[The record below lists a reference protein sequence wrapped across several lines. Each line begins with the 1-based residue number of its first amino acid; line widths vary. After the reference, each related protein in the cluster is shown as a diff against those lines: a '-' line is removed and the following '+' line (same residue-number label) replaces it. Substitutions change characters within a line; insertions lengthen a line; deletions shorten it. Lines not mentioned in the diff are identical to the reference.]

1 MEQHVDQHAVLNPM
15 GDAPM
20 ASSVSAVVALP
31 VDPTTPATAPLD
43 DVTIGTGGSASDT
56 ATSVDNSASTQLL
69 VTSDGSQASTLSA
82 DFGDFDAT
90 ESSPESS
97 TVIPTDDGSSGAS
110 SDDIPPGGVNTPAV
124 PAPTPAPNVIH
135 CGTPGCRRFPGSDPS
150 GPLQVDQ
157 HICCGACRFSNG
169 GTHTLACD
177 SVNLAP
183 APIPPPAPPSGGSGG
198 HNTSGSAALDDD
210 WRPGWH
216 NYGAGGAFR
225 LEEDAFRLE
234 EATADREHQLLLDSQ
249 MIMAEHHSLVDQHG
263 GQQAAL
269 VSIGDAPMSGGASD
283 QLLLE
288 SQTIMAEHLSLLEQ
302 HSDQQAILTSL
313 GDAPTSC
320 GSDAVAVP
328 VVGPSVGAVGP
339 SVASCGVR
347 LFVVLL
353 DPSAVLLLA
362 SAVGGPSGS
371 TLRVVE
377 DVDGSGIRAGDYLA
391 AVNNARRFS
400 SPRQAETIINNSRA
414 LDLHVRLVFIRSLSA
429 PPISDTPRLAEDTV
443 FVLPY
448 TGAGLDALAFLGEP
462 PALSVG
468 ASSVGDHNPLANR
481 VLICPRNGCGRHAQ
495 RQAGDPD
502 GRQLYCC
509 DQCAV
514 GGLSL
519 GLEGHS
525 ARCNQGY
532 PRGQPTGPPHGDDA
546 HPGGPD
552 DQPTGP
558 PFVGNAPPM
567 GPDNAHPHAPDPS
580 EVGSFGTSWRS
591 GAGST
596 SATETMSVTP
606 DDTPESTGA
615 PVNEAMIDE
624 FLSVVRTGQPSE
636 PSSALLLEQVRSS
649 PAFLLS
655 LESPGLFEICAG
667 RGTLSDA
674 YKAEGITPRL
684 LSETDE
690 CDQRYL
696 CFRFP
701 SPALVLGDF
710 FSGQWQCPASVLV
723 VTGGISCAFCSP
735 AGLQL
740 GTRDLRSPISTDALP
755 WAARY
760 FNAAFADFENVPA
773 IATADHGSVLR
784 ALDHNFATVG
794 YERVPR
800 VEGSP
805 LGLEIVSPNLV
816 GAPGVRDRASGHY
829 ELVGLDRLIGPCPP
843 LQLEVSDPFTI
854 EDILD
859 AGPRDSSLF
868 VEGEFVPIEPNIS
881 NPRFPIVA
889 GFLHVGG
896 PSVPIYVGS
905 RVTARH
911 LNGITWVVWAFL
923 RPGVL
928 LLFFD
933 SRRDREWY
941 ELDLN
946 DLEADDPLVHLAWC
960 ERVLDIRGVAA
971 ASTGFGVPF
980 LGCAKQLWLV
990 DGRVV
995 SPSTSEL
1002 WRIQEYNTDGINDFI
1017 VCNLGHLSDAQQLKL
1032 LRSMPGKGLPARLAS
1047 AMAARTA
1054 DRVRLLQAVVDGRIA
1069 PFSSSLESGLVASC
1083 IPFRPIEGSV
1093 LTFAVLVTWVD
1104 GVPRI
1109 LADFKD
1115 AALPAFV
1122 ANGAEARVSS
1132 LSHVDSIF
1140 SAASP
1145 STPVPVGFLVDDFTW
1160 CRVIAVPLA
1169 NHHPS
1174 QLTFGDL
1181 SWCTLSDL
1189 GGTPL
1194 RLIAFRALAAVASML
1209 QSSLRDAMPAPALP
1223 GGAVAPRFVPQPP
1236 PTFAVDPV
1244 RWTRQIAECAAAT
1257 SALRA
1262 ALLSVS
1268 GDDADYYHEWAALVK
1283 DLDEASVPPN
1293 LRGADVNY
1301 GDPQYAHTPLAYRD
1315 SIPITV
1321 PASVPPEQRSSYRP
1335 RNITPDIFPVEVAK
1349 RWALWW
1355 PKVLYDLVRYR
1366 IDPDAARSFN
1376 EPFVVAQEELHPDA
1390 RDIFWDLRFR
1400 RSDGSFAPLDFTR
1413 RMNTHLN
1420 TGYLSEQLAGFP
1432 DQEMVYMITVTGIDF
1447 KISHVAGQT
1456 VIFPHLESLGSAFMG
1471 VEKEL
1476 FRLNELSFNEFFG
1489 DFPFLPW
1496 CALPNGA
1503 VDRQKENRKRRTT
1516 EAGAPRNE
1524 LFDNFRH
1531 EVLPLNRR
1539 IGSKDLVDDASSRWR
1554 LPGLP
1559 MTTGHLT
1566 YECAVNNPSGRT
1578 PKLIRWPPEIK
1589 PRVEDVLHDI
1599 TVLKHA
1605 ASCLGEHVYVF
1616 TADAKDYFNQL
1627 ALAQWVIPHV
1637 GLLWTA
1643 FDGHA
1648 DYSCIAEYSLGFGYS
1663 CASNIA
1669 QRFAFGILDIFRRAF
1684 DADDAG
1690 FVDADR
1696 RRAPGYFAAR
1706 DSVSSQTGRDE
1717 CRLAVVH
1724 MYTDDPIFVVVSAAR
1739 AVRVL
1744 RTWRRITRLINL
1756 TMAIAAKH
1764 QGGIAAVWLGLLQ
1777 LTQLGALAIPLPKH
1791 SDAIMEVRALLR
1803 GDIFQK
1809 DRYQS
1814 IVGLLEHL
1822 LVYANGDRSAMAFM
1836 HAPIKALHNAGPT
1849 APVHIGDDIR
1859 RQLVAW
1865 EARLVERAGIPA
1877 AAVFARSA
1885 FSSSVSSALPGLEYV
1900 ISTDAASAGTTRPGI
1915 GGYCHGRRFRFPLDS
1930 SDVGGPFE
1938 IPVPVLEFIGIAF
1951 GICAFVPF
1959 VGGVA
1964 ACITFGSDSIT
1975 SVDAVLNMS
1984 AHAALMQ
1991 VVHDGLLRT
2000 SEYASVR
2007 HKLRLGHIFGEGNVW
2022 ADAESRGY
2030 DDVLAAL
2037 SAQLGVTPS
2046 GAPVPPHAVALLNRV
2061 RSVIRNRP
2069 LTEDELR
2076 TSKAY
2081 SECFTGDGPAIIPPD
2096 DVLHVATTSSTTLSA
2111 TPTADSAAHVVPPDA
2126 RHACP
2131 IAGCPRRPLSDPRG
2145 LRQISMENLCC
2156 DACLFTDG
2164 RHHTDICD
2172 SANRSSTTASSPT
2185 PPSGDGSGGDGDSGR
2200 PCTGCFRSSC
2210 PANVNTSDEEK
2221 CDDFLAALSAKLG
2234 VTPSDAPVPPHAVAL
2249 LNRVRSVIRNRPLTE
2264 GELRT
2269 SKAYSEC
2276 LTGDGPVSLAVFA
2289 GQAVLPSCS
2298 RFPAALP
2305 SYSRVLAPIPPAAD
2319 PPVRPSLA
2327 VFVAPVSQPTVLL
2340 TVSDAALES
2349 RPDARLHV
2357 TARFTERPAKPY
2369 VSVDNALA
2377 QVVDV
2382 LARDTSPFALR
2393 ARDPVW
2399 LAEMARD
2406 IAGCVHDSVPEGTL
2420 KKDTFAWRQWMIH
2433 LDKFRSQ
2440 AWRPDRNDLD
2450 SDGRAR
2456 ERFVFDSFFLEEY
2469 RRMVRSKAT
2478 AKPQSALNNM
2488 IAVKRVMRRGGV
2500 QPIDTPSTNTI
2511 LKGLLRQYVELH
2523 GAEILCPK
2531 RAEPLV
2537 ASDMRGIFSVGP
2549 ETKCGSGVVDW
2560 DLPRFRSFRAFLC
2573 TSRLAATRKAD
2584 QLCKHSGSF
2593 TKASASRAHLSW
2605 RFRGVIKQ
2613 ALTILELRSLRPGD
2627 CAILTPVPVKN
2638 DPFAIFFG
2646 NHPIWLP
2653 YDASDPYNAAF
2664 WLADLELAFPVEVA
2678 DRRSVPLFPGDD
2690 AGSPLTFSMA
2700 DTIFH
2705 AVAVAGL
2712 GATRA
2717 AMLSL
2722 HSGRV
2727 FCACALLAQG
2737 APRPM
2742 ILALC
2747 RWRDE
2752 RSLDVYARPSAAEYL
2767 GWMTKVSVAV
2777 VDSIAPRNMPQL
2789 DYDEAARLANSFLQA
2804 NPSPEDDD

>member
-1 MEQHVDQHAVLNPM
+1 
-15 GDAPM
+15 
-20 ASSVSAVVALP
+20 
-31 VDPTTPATAPLD
+31 
-43 DVTIGTGGSASDT
+43 
-56 ATSVDNSASTQLL
+56 
-69 VTSDGSQASTLSA
+69 
-82 DFGDFDAT
+82 
-90 ESSPESS
+90 
-97 TVIPTDDGSSGAS
+97 
-110 SDDIPPGGVNTPAV
+110 
-124 PAPTPAPNVIH
+124 
-135 CGTPGCRRFPGSDPS
+135 
-150 GPLQVDQ
+150 
-157 HICCGACRFSNG
+157 
-169 GTHTLACD
+169 
-177 SVNLAP
+177 
-183 APIPPPAPPSGGSGG
+183 
-198 HNTSGSAALDDD
+198 
-210 WRPGWH
+210 
-216 NYGAGGAFR
+216 
-225 LEEDAFRLE
+225 
-234 EATADREHQLLLDSQ
+234 
-249 MIMAEHHSLVDQHG
+249 
-263 GQQAAL
+263 
-269 VSIGDAPMSGGASD
+269 
-283 QLLLE
+283 
-288 SQTIMAEHLSLLEQ
+288 
-302 HSDQQAILTSL
+302 
-313 GDAPTSC
+313 
-320 GSDAVAVP
+320 
-328 VVGPSVGAVGP
+328 
-339 SVASCGVR
+339 
-347 LFVVLL
+347 
-353 DPSAVLLLA
+353 
-362 SAVGGPSGS
+362 
-371 TLRVVE
+371 
-377 DVDGSGIRAGDYLA
+377 
-391 AVNNARRFS
+391 
-400 SPRQAETIINNSRA
+400 
-414 LDLHVRLVFIRSLSA
+414 
-429 PPISDTPRLAEDTV
+429 
-443 FVLPY
+443 
-448 TGAGLDALAFLGEP
+448 
-462 PALSVG
+462 
-468 ASSVGDHNPLANR
+468 
-481 VLICPRNGCGRHAQ
+481 
-495 RQAGDPD
+495 
-502 GRQLYCC
+502 
-509 DQCAV
+509 
-514 GGLSL
+514 
-519 GLEGHS
+519 
-525 ARCNQGY
+525 
-532 PRGQPTGPPHGDDA
+532 
-546 HPGGPD
+546 
-552 DQPTGP
+552 
-558 PFVGNAPPM
+558 
-567 GPDNAHPHAPDPS
+567 
-580 EVGSFGTSWRS
+580 
-591 GAGST
+591 
-596 SATETMSVTP
+596 
-606 DDTPESTGA
+606 
-615 PVNEAMIDE
+615 
-624 FLSVVRTGQPSE
+624 
-636 PSSALLLEQVRSS
+636 
-649 PAFLLS
+649 
-655 LESPGLFEICAG
+655 
-667 RGTLSDA
+667 
-674 YKAEGITPRL
+674 
-684 LSETDE
+684 
-690 CDQRYL
+690 
-696 CFRFP
+696 
-701 SPALVLGDF
+701 
-710 FSGQWQCPASVLV
+710 
-723 VTGGISCAFCSP
+723 
-735 AGLQL
+735 
-740 GTRDLRSPISTDALP
+740 
-755 WAARY
+755 
-760 FNAAFADFENVPA
+760 
-773 IATADHGSVLR
+773 
-784 ALDHNFATVG
+784 
-794 YERVPR
+794 
-800 VEGSP
+800 
-805 LGLEIVSPNLV
+805 
-816 GAPGVRDRASGHY
+816 
-829 ELVGLDRLIGPCPP
+829 
-843 LQLEVSDPFTI
+843 
-854 EDILD
+854 
-859 AGPRDSSLF
+859 
-868 VEGEFVPIEPNIS
+868 
-881 NPRFPIVA
+881 
-889 GFLHVGG
+889 
-896 PSVPIYVGS
+896 
-905 RVTARH
+905 
-911 LNGITWVVWAFL
+911 
-923 RPGVL
+923 
-928 LLFFD
+928 
-933 SRRDREWY
+933 
-941 ELDLN
+941 
-946 DLEADDPLVHLAWC
+946 
-960 ERVLDIRGVAA
+960 
-971 ASTGFGVPF
+971 
-980 LGCAKQLWLV
+980 
-990 DGRVV
+990 
-995 SPSTSEL
+995 
-1002 WRIQEYNTDGINDFI
+1002 
-1017 VCNLGHLSDAQQLKL
+1017 
-1032 LRSMPGKGLPARLAS
+1032 
-1047 AMAARTA
+1047 
-1054 DRVRLLQAVVDGRIA
+1054 
-1069 PFSSSLESGLVASC
+1069 
-1083 IPFRPIEGSV
+1083 
-1093 LTFAVLVTWVD
+1093 
-1104 GVPRI
+1104 
-1109 LADFKD
+1109 
-1115 AALPAFV
+1115 
-1122 ANGAEARVSS
+1122 
-1132 LSHVDSIF
+1132 
-1140 SAASP
+1140 
-1145 STPVPVGFLVDDFTW
+1145 
-1160 CRVIAVPLA
+1160 
-1169 NHHPS
+1169 
-1174 QLTFGDL
+1174 
-1181 SWCTLSDL
+1181 
-1189 GGTPL
+1189 
-1194 RLIAFRALAAVASML
+1194 
-1209 QSSLRDAMPAPALP
+1209 
-1223 GGAVAPRFVPQPP
+1223 
-1236 PTFAVDPV
+1236 
-1244 RWTRQIAECAAAT
+1244 
-1257 SALRA
+1257 
-1262 ALLSVS
+1262 
-1268 GDDADYYHEWAALVK
+1268 
-1283 DLDEASVPPN
+1283 
-1293 LRGADVNY
+1293 
-1301 GDPQYAHTPLAYRD
+1301 
-1315 SIPITV
+1315 
-1321 PASVPPEQRSSYRP
+1321 
-1335 RNITPDIFPVEVAK
+1335 
-1349 RWALWW
+1349 
-1355 PKVLYDLVRYR
+1355 
-1366 IDPDAARSFN
+1366 
-1376 EPFVVAQEELHPDA
+1376 
-1390 RDIFWDLRFR
+1390 
-1400 RSDGSFAPLDFTR
+1400 
-1413 RMNTHLN
+1413 
-1420 TGYLSEQLAGFP
+1420 
-1432 DQEMVYMITVTGIDF
+1432 
-1447 KISHVAGQT
+1447 
-1456 VIFPHLESLGSAFMG
+1456 
-1471 VEKEL
+1471 
-1476 FRLNELSFNEFFG
+1476 
-1489 DFPFLPW
+1489 
-1496 CALPNGA
+1496 
-1503 VDRQKENRKRRTT
+1503 
-1516 EAGAPRNE
+1516 
-1524 LFDNFRH
+1524 
-1531 EVLPLNRR
+1531 
-1539 IGSKDLVDDASSRWR
+1539 
-1554 LPGLP
+1554 
-1559 MTTGHLT
+1559 
-1566 YECAVNNPSGRT
+1566 
-1578 PKLIRWPPEIK
+1578 
-1589 PRVEDVLHDI
+1589 
-1599 TVLKHA
+1599 
-1605 ASCLGEHVYVF
+1605 
-1616 TADAKDYFNQL
+1616 
-1627 ALAQWVIPHV
+1627 
-1637 GLLWTA
+1637 
-1643 FDGHA
+1643 
-1648 DYSCIAEYSLGFGYS
+1648 
-1663 CASNIA
+1663 
-1669 QRFAFGILDIFRRAF
+1669 
-1684 DADDAG
+1684 
-1690 FVDADR
+1690 
-1696 RRAPGYFAAR
+1696 
-1706 DSVSSQTGRDE
+1706 
-1717 CRLAVVH
+1717 
-1724 MYTDDPIFVVVSAAR
+1724 
-1739 AVRVL
+1739 
-1744 RTWRRITRLINL
+1744 
-1756 TMAIAAKH
+1756 
-1764 QGGIAAVWLGLLQ
+1764 
-1777 LTQLGALAIPLPKH
+1777 
-1791 SDAIMEVRALLR
+1791 
-1803 GDIFQK
+1803 
-1809 DRYQS
+1809 
-1814 IVGLLEHL
+1814 LLEHL

-2804 NPSPEDDD
+2804 NPAPEDDV